1 MSKDSTPKPRLMRNI
16 VRAMLDDPLSTL
28 PPFPVKF
35 HTVAGGNRVRLYLRE
50 VEPSVLEYVHE
61 VNVADV
67 IMAWIMDEVIGCFSD
82 YEMGPK
88 DCLETARMFRGCSP
102 QVEKIHNVLWQ
113 GEEGMTFRRLPW
125 ARASG
130 PCPTFDDMGTRVSN
144 WEALKCFI
152 GSLLVDEAD
161 RQQYVWLHGQGQNGK
176 GALSRFLHRVLG
188 GVYTS
193 QVPPA
198 NGDKFWTSN
207 LLGKRLCVFPDC
219 NNTSFVTSGLFKSL
233 TGGDPVKV
241 EQKNQHATTAILPV
255 KYLFLSNERPS
266 LSSEKADQ
274 RRIIYCEV
282 TAFEGDPDPEYE
294 ERLWAEGGA
303 FLSHCLELY
312 QSRCPKHGQI
322 PVDNSDMVLEDW
334 VSTVEEEFETVFSEN
349 FELDKD
355 SEYVL
360 PAAFQKRLDDIWP
373 RDRRSQREFRGWLER
388 CHKIRKRTHHGLTGT
403 PKVYRGL
410 KIIYAGN
417 VISTG
422 ELDQR
427 DLQDGKRDGKGRKM
441 GIVKPLNTKAGMDG
455 TPN

>member
-28 PPFPVKF
+28 PSFPVKF

-125 ARASG
+125 AKASG
-130 PCPTFDDMGTRVSN
+130 ECPTFEHMGARISN

-152 GSLLVDEAD
+152 GSLLVDDAD

-322 PVDNSDMVLEDW
+322 PVDSSDMVLADW
-334 VSTVEEEFETVFSEN
+334 VSTVEEEFETVFEDN
-349 FELDKD
+349 FSIAKPTD
-355 SEYVL
+355 YVF
-360 PAAFQKRLDDIWP
+360 PNAFQERLDEIWP
-373 RDRRSQREFRGWLER
+373 KNRRSQLDFRAWLER
-388 CHKIRKRTHHGLTGT
+388 THGVRKRTANSLPGA
-403 PKVYRGL
+403 PKVYFGIEIVFL
-410 KIIYAGN
+410 GN
-417 VISTG
+417 VVKAGAIAQK
-422 ELDQR
+422 EM
-427 DLQDGKRDGKGRKM
+427 QDAKRDGKGRRRDHL
-441 GIVKPLNTKAGMDG
+441 KPLEDNDRMDR
-455 TPN
+455 TDN